1 MNEKNY
7 FTNPSTV
14 TQKKYEALRA
24 YFVDELPAKQVANK
38 FGYTYR
44 AMTSLI
50 ADFRKAKKV
59 NPDEELFF
67 QLKFPGRK
75 VMPENNLSASMVIE
89 LRKKYLSVPD
99 IKVILDGKG
108 IVISEKEIFLIIK
121 REGFGRLPRRTK
133 NQKQKQEVKT
143 ILPEKSVEMNYKGSD
158 IFTSNS
164 VGLLCF
170 WPYIKKYKIDKII
183 TNSSYPETKAIS
195 RFASL
200 MSFLALKLSNVRR
213 YSADDIWCMDRGS
226 GFFSKLNVLP
236 KSAWFS
242 SYSDRVTG
250 EMNTSFLR
258 SLHDVWITQGL
269 LGDTINLDF
278 TAIPYWGNGEHLEN
292 NWSGKRRQSMASMLA
307 VLAQDP
313 DSGIIDYSDTDVLHR
328 EHNEVVLT
336 FLDFYKKGNTENDLK
351 YIVFDSK
358 FTTYQNLSILNQKNV
373 KFITIRRRG
382 KKIMEE
388 INLLPKSN
396 WKRKRVVCAGNKA
409 RTLRIYD
416 SIIDLKGYGEKIRQ
430 IAITGHGKI
439 KPALIITND
448 FELKVEEVVRKYS
461 RRWLVEK
468 AISEQIEFF
477 HLNRVSSSMVIK
489 VDFDLTMTVLAHNLY
504 RLFAKDLERY
514 SDNSD
519 NSIYEKFIMNSV
531 EIELKDDL
539 IKVKFK
545 KKKNLPLLL
554 SVMENFSSEEYWWA
568 DNKKLIFE
576 GMTIS

>member
-67 QLKFPGRK
+67 QLKSPGRK
-75 VMPENNLSASMVIE
+75 VMPENNLAASMVIE

-195 RFASL
+195 KFASL

-519 NSIYEKFIMNSV
+519 NSIYEKFIMNSG